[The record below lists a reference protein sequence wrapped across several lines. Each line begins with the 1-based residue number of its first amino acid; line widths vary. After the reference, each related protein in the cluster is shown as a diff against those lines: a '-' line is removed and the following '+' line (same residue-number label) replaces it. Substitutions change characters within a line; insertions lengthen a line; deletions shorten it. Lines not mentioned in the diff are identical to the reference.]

1 MKKYLI
7 LLVILS
13 ACFNCAFAE
22 TEKDKTLTRA
32 QVIDKIS
39 TADFFKKKIGDLLN
53 WSVGYDITKINR
65 TNLAPTIN

>member
-13 ACFNCAFAE
+13 ACFNCTFAE
-22 TEKDKTLTRA
+22 AEKDKTLTRA
-32 QVIDKIS
+32 EVIDKIS

-53 WSVGYDITKINR
+53 
-65 TNLAPTIN
+65 